1 MASKYNIT
9 LIGASGY
16 TGMEFV
22 RFALMHPRFELKQ
35 LIADRSAGQDF
46 AQLYPAFE
54 GITDLHLDKI
64 SEMDV
69 PDTDFVVLALPHG
82 HSAKVVKQLL
92 DGGYSGKIV
101 DLGSDFRLK
110 SLQDYKKYY
119 SGTLEY
125 PELAQN
131 AVYGLTEWNREAI
144 SKANLIA
151 NPGCFAS
158 AIQLGMLP
166 LLKAG
171 IKGSIHCTGITG
183 STGSGASV
191 SEATHFSTREGN
203 LKAYK
208 VLKHQHEGEIRQFSN
223 ELGLGDP
230 DLAFT
235 PVSGPFARGIW
246 ITLSV
251 KVGQEV
257 DADAIRMAFET
268 SYSDFKLVR
277 FRESLPQLKHVTG
290 SAFTDI
296 GFELQD
302 EHLVV
307 GVAIDNLGKGAASQ
321 AIQNMNL
328 MAGFPDHEGLLNV
341 GIVL

>member
-1 MASKYNIT
+1 MAGMYTMS

-22 RFALMHPRFELKQ
+22 RFAQMHPQFELTT
-35 LIADRSAGQDF
+35 LVADRSAGQEFD
-46 AQLYPAFE
+46 QLYPAF
-54 GITDLHLDKI
+54 TNVLD
-64 SEMDV
+64 MHVHNLARVGV
-69 PDTDFVVLALPHG
+69 PGTDFVVLALPHG
-82 HSAKVVKQLL
+82 KSAEVVKQLL

-110 SLQDYKKYY
+110 SAADYQKYY
-119 SGTLEY
+119 SGVLEY
-125 PELAQN
+125 PDLAQN

-144 SKANLIA
+144 AKAKLIA

-171 IKGSIHCTGITG
+171 INESMHCTGITG
-183 STGSGASV
+183 STGSGASA

-203 LKAYK
+203 MKAYK
-208 VLKHQHEGEIRQFSN
+208 VLKHQHEGEIRQFSQ

-235 PVSGPFARGIW
+235 PVSGPFTRGIW

-251 KVGQEV
+251 NVGQDV
-257 DADAIRMAFET
+257 DADAIREAYES
-268 SYSDFKLVR
+268 SYSDSKLVR
-277 FRESLPQLKHVTG
+277 LRNSLPQLKHVTG

-296 GFELQD
+296 GFELED
-302 EHLVV
+302 GHLVV

-328 MAGFPDHEGLLNV
+328 MVGLPDYHGLLSS
-341 GIVL
+341 GIIL

>member
-1 MASKYNIT
+1 MAGKYTIS

-22 RFALMHPRFELKQ
+22 RFVQMHPHFELKQ
-35 LIADRSAGQDF
+35 LVADRSAGQSFDEI
-46 AQLYPAFE
+46 YPAFN
-54 GITDLHLDKI
+54 GVINLTLDKI
-64 SEMDV
+64 SEMEV
-69 PDTDFVVLALPHG
+69 PATDFVVLALPHG
-82 HSAKVVKQLL
+82 KSAEVVKQLL
-92 DGGYSGKIV
+92 DGGYTGRIV

-110 SLQDYKKYY
+110 SAEDYQKYY
-119 SGTLEY
+119 SGLLEY
-125 PELAQN
+125 PDLAQN

-144 SKANLIA
+144 AKANLIA

-158 AIQLGMLP
+158 AIQLGMYP
-166 LLKAG
+166 LLKTG
-171 IKGSIHCTGITG
+171 INGPFHCTGITG
-183 STGSGASV
+183 STGSGASA
-191 SEATHFSTREGN
+191 SETTHFSTREGN

-208 VLKHQHEGEIRQFSN
+208 VMKHQHEGEIRQFSQD
-223 ELGLGDP
+223 LGFGVL
-230 DLAFT
+230 DLVFT
-235 PVSGPFARGIW
+235 PVSGPITRGIW

-251 KVGQEV
+251 KLGNVV
-257 DADAIRMAFET
+257 DASTIQAAYES
-268 SYSDFKLVR
+268 SYSGFKLIR
-277 FRESLPQLKHVTG
+277 LRDGLPQLKHVTG

-302 EHLVV
+302 GHLVV

-328 MAGFPDHEGLLNV
+328 MAGFPDHEGLLHV

>member
-1 MASKYNIT
+1 MAPKYTIS
-9 LIGASGY
+9 LIGSSGY

-22 RFALMHPRFELKQ
+22 RFALMHPKFELTH

-54 GITDLHLDKI
+54 GVTDLHLDKI
-64 SEMDV
+64 SEMDI
-69 PDTDFVVLALPHG
+69 PKTDFVVLALPHG
-82 HSAKVVKQLL
+82 YSANIAKQLL

-110 SLQDYKKYY
+110 SPQDYQKYY
-119 SGTLEY
+119 SGVLEY
-125 PELAQN
+125 PELVRN
-131 AVYGLTEWNREAI
+131 AVYGLTEWNRDSI
-144 SKANLIA
+144 SNAKLVA

-158 AIQLGMLP
+158 AIQMGMLP

-171 IKGSIHCTGITG
+171 IKSSIHCTGITG
-183 STGSGASV
+183 STGSGASA

-208 VLKHQHEGEIRQFSN
+208 VLKHQHEGEIRQFSE
-223 ELGLGDP
+223 ELGFGNP
-230 DLAFT
+230 DFAFT

-246 ITLSV
+246 VTLSV
-251 KVGQEV
+251 KVGDNV
-257 DADAIRMAFET
+257 DAIIIRAAYE
-268 SYSDFKLVR
+268 SIYSGSKLVR
-277 FRESLPQLKHVTG
+277 LRDEFPQLKHVTG

-296 GFELQD
+296 GFDLED
-302 EHLVV
+302 GHLVV

-328 MAGFPDHEGLLNV
+328 MVDLPDHEGLLMS